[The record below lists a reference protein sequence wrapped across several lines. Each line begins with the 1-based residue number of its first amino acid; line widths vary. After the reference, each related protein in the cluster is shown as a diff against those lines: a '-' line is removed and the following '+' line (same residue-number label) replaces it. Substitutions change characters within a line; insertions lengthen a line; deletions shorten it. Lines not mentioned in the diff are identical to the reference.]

1 MCVFVCVVDYTGAI
15 AWNRLPWML
24 LGAHCWNAKFSQ
36 AIKCIYIWHDDCF
49 FTAAAISS
57 SSFSVAAVCCFF
69 TLLPASPSLPT
80 LPCSV
85 LLLLVVVVIQSYL
98 DSSTFSVTTYF
109 YARQFDKISGRRRD
123 QNNEEIATTKRVKT
137 KQIKN
142 QTRIGTLSDSD
153 SDSEPNTYAC
163 MYLFAKPIV
172 GMRKCEYKRYYCW
185 MRNVVLVAV
194 FYHHTAV
201 DVCRCVWVRAANIVL
216 AFNVWIVFSVSTHL

>member
-1 MCVFVCVVDYTGAI
+1 MTTV
-15 AWNRLPWML
+15 
-24 LGAHCWNAKFSQ
+24 
-36 AIKCIYIWHDDCF
+36 F

-153 SDSEPNTYAC
+153 SEPNTYVC
-163 MYLFAKPIV
+163 MHVFIRETDRRYAK
-172 GMRKCEYKRYYCW
+172 MRIQTILLLNAQRCFGCSFLPPHSGRCVSVCVSARCEYRVGFQC
-185 MRNVVLVAV
+185 
-194 FYHHTAV
+194 V
-201 DVCRCVWVRAANIVL
+201 DRFQCINAFVIV
-216 AFNVWIVFSVSTHL
+216 NQYTCKSN